1 MYVPICTC
9 LCQFAYFLSEQWH
22 KQVKM
27 SRNRNMP
34 HLRKHFW
41 ILKPV
46 LLPRH
51 VWPKADKP
59 CWINLDHESENIRW
73 ILLERKKF
81 LNQLGIVHKIQPIL
95 QFHWLKITSSFFAL
109 VHQLGHQDLR
119 PCVSCARDPSRVC
132 SPLRGTDT
140 DRLLSPKATSLLVVI
155 YG

>member
-9 LCQFAYFLSEQWH
+9 LCQFAYFLSKQWH

-34 HLRKHFW
+34 HLWKHFW

-51 VWPKADKP
+51 VWPGADKP
-59 CWINLDHESENIRW
+59 RWINLDHESENIRW

-81 LNQLGIVHKIQPIL
+81 LNQLGIVRKIRPIL
-95 QFHWLKITSSFFAL
+95 QFHWLKVASFLLWL
-109 VHQLGHQDLR
+109 VHHLENQYIWPRVTRVREPGRYGERARMGYQAQRR
-119 PCVSCARDPSRVC
+119 PTYEP
-132 SPLRGTDT
+132 
-140 DRLLSPKATSLLVVI
+140 
-155 YG
+155 